1 MAASL
6 RWCAEVSTKS
16 SLFITSEEEEEEEEE
31 AVAGVLDQH
40 PFSTPLTISVD
51 KPLQTTQP

>member
-16 SLFITSEEEEEEEEE
+16 SLFITSEEEEEEEE

>member
-31 AVAGVLDQH
+31 AGVG
-40 PFSTPLTISVD
+40 ST
-51 KPLQTTQP
+51 